1 MKTVIVS
8 ADEIKKSLKG
18 YDPSKVEKF
27 HSESAKIADKNFSKY
42 LNNGDFEKVFLLC
55 GGTASGKTELVSEYL
70 INKKSAIV
78 FDGTLSSIEGAKIK
92 IKSVKK
98 KGKKVVV
105 CLVFPESYKDSMFAF
120 LNRERKFDEK
130 YFYKTHTGS
139 LKTALWIAENYKE
152 VEIEIYESFYDGLKN
167 MKFNQYTFSSRK
179 SLIEFLK
186 TKQYTKEDILNE
198 IIL

>member
-8 ADEIKKSLKG
+8 ADDIKKNLKG
-18 YDPSKVEKF
+18 YDPSRVEKF
-27 HSESAKIADKNFSKY
+27 HSESAKIADKDFSKY
-42 LNNGDFEKVFLLC
+42 LNNSDFKKVFLLC

-70 INKKSAIV
+70 VNKKSAIV
-78 FDGTLSSIEGAKIK
+78 FDGTLSSIDGAKIK
-92 IKSVKK
+92 IKNIKK
-98 KGKKVVV
+98 KGKGIAV

-130 YFYKTHTGS
+130 YFYKTHIGS
-139 LKTALWIAENYKE
+139 LKTVLWIAENYKN
-152 VEIEIYESFYDGLKN
+152 VKIEIYESFYEGLKN
-167 MKFNQYTFSSRK
+167 MKFNQYTFSNKK

-186 TKQYTKEDILNE
+186 TKQYTKEDILNK